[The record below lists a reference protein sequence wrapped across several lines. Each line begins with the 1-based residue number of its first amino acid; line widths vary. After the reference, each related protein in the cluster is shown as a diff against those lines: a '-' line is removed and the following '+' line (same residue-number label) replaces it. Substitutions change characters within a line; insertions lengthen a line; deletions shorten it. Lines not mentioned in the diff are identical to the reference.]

1 MIKPLGY
8 TNCTLCDLE
17 HARNL
22 NFSGAIVLVDGRRVS
37 SYDEL
42 VRLVSQNVY
51 RNRETIEVVIL
62 PLVTG
67 G

>member
-1 MIKPLGY
+1 LGY
-8 TNCTLCDLE
+8 TNGTLCDLE
-17 HARNL
+17 QARNL
-22 NFSGAIVLVDGRRVS
+22 NFSGTIVLVDGRRVS

-42 VRLVSQNVY
+42 VRLVNQETY